1 MNILVVEDD
10 ISVAGMIAETIERW
24 GHHVTIS
31 GTGKDALAKL
41 RQKKFH
47 LALLDIF
54 LPDIKGYRLISSFKA
69 ICPDIGI
76 VTMTG
81 HNTRELEREVRERG
95 IIYYMIKPFNMND
108 MKDVLDHLKKKREK
122 GGEETNGKA
131 C

>member
-10 ISVAGMIAETIERW
+10 ISVAGTIAETIERW
-24 GHHVTIS
+24 NHNVTVS

-54 LPDIKGYRLISSFKA
+54 LPDIKGYELIPSFKA
-69 ICPDIGI
+69 IWPEIGI

-81 HNTRELEREVRERG
+81 HNTRELEWEVRKQG

-108 MKDVLDHLKKKREK
+108 MKDILDHLKKKREK
-122 GGEETNGKA
+122 GGEETNGGIS
-131 C
+131 